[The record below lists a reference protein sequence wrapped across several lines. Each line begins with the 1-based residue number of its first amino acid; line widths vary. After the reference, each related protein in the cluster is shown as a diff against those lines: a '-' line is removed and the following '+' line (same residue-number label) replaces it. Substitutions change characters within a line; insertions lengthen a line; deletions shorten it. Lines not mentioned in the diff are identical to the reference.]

1 MFQTLDT
8 MISLG
13 VIFLILSMVNKY
25 LISLVKRVF
34 KIKAKVITKELETF
48 IGENTSKYL
57 IPYLEKKTKHLNFT
71 DGKKRLRQLNKEQLR
86 MVVDELERFIEDNNN
101 NVGLIQ
107 RELGINAKDIK
118 VGIEEIK
125 EHLGTLKGRIENMYD
140 NTMEKISEVYETKI
154 RYRALYFGLALAFVV
169 NADFFYIYSSLS
181 KNSIIREELVA
192 RSDVINAQVELVSK
206 QIELSEKK
214 SISEIK
220 PEFDEAKKNITDLTT
235 TITDAGLELGW
246 TSDKFSKIFK
256 NKAHKS
262 SKEVW
267 AAAVYKFI
275 GLLIAGLL
283 ISFGAPFWHDFIG
296 TFTGLRKTLRGKKEG
311 SGENNT
317 SPPANPLIK

>member
-25 LISLVKRVF
+25 LISFVKRLF

-57 IPYLEKKTKHLNFT
+57 IPYLEKNAKHLNFLDKT
-71 DGKKRLRQLNKEQLR
+71 NITRKTVLRQLNKEQLTA
-86 MVVDELERFIEDNNN
+86 VVGELEKFIKKEDVDEFFEVFGIDI
-101 NVGLIQ
+101 NVDKIKKEV
-107 RELGINAKDIK
+107 REE
-118 VGIEEIK
+118 IEEIK

-154 RYRALYFGLALAFVV
+154 KYRALYFGIALAFVV
-169 NADFFYIYSSLS
+169 NADFFYLYSSLS

-235 TITDAGLELGW
+235 TITDAGLQLGW
-246 TSDKFSKIFK
+246 ADGKIT
-256 NKAHKS
+256 KACNS
-262 SKEVW
+262 FGSV
-267 AAAVYKFI
+267 VYKLI

-296 TFTGLRKTLRGKKEG
+296 TFTGLRKTLRGNKEGNKKKEG
-311 SGENNT
+311 DGGAT
-317 SPPANPLIK
+317 

>member
-1 MFQTLDT
+1 MNFLD
-8 MISLG
+8 
-13 VIFLILSMVNKY
+13 
-25 LISLVKRVF
+25 
-34 KIKAKVITKELETF
+34 E
-48 IGENTSKYL
+48 
-57 IPYLEKKTKHLNFT
+57 
-71 DGKKRLRQLNKEQLR
+71 KKRLRQLNKEQLKTVIGELEKF
-86 MVVDELERFIEDNNN
+86 MKSEDAEEFKKVFGIDISVDE
-101 NVGLIQ
+101 V
-107 RELGINAKDIK
+107 KK
-118 VGIEEIK
+118 EIK
-125 EHLGTLKGRIENMYD
+125 GEIDEIKAHLNNLKDKVENMYD

-235 TITDAGLELGW
+235 TITDAGLQLGW
-246 TSDKFSKIFK
+246 ADGKIT
-256 NKAHKS
+256 KACNS
-262 SKEVW
+262 FGSV
-267 AAAVYKFI
+267 VYKLI

-296 TFTGLRKTLRGKKEG
+296 TFTGLRKTLRGRKEEMKKKKE
-311 SGENNT
+311 EE
-317 SPPANPLIK
+317 